1 MVLTVKKRWLVMI
14 VSTFMCLPLCD
25 LDIFATGK
33 CFNHG
38 GTYGLE
44 CRANFHFY
52 GPEKVYKQAKEWSNK
67 DQRKLKRNCNTL
79 SKTYTNFLKQRCY
92 MTSYWTY
99 WLKRIQIY
107 RVLCIGT

>member
-1 MVLTVKKRWLVMI
+1 MILTVKKRWLVMV

-38 GTYGLE
+38 GKYGLV

-52 GPEKVYKQAKEWSNK
+52 GPEKVSKQAKEWNNK
-67 DQRKLKRNCNTL
+67 DQRKFKRNCNTL
-79 SKTYTNFLKQRCY
+79 SKTYTNFLKQMCY

-99 WLKRIQIY
+99 WLKRIQIH

>member
-1 MVLTVKKRWLVMI
+1 MI

-44 CRANFHFY
+44 YRANFHFY
-52 GPEKVYKQAKEWSNK
+52 GPEKVYKQAKEWNIK
-67 DQRKLKRNCNTL
+67 ENLRETAIH
-79 SKTYTNFLKQRCY
+79 Y
-92 MTSYWTY
+92 
-99 WLKRIQIY
+99 LKRIQIS
-107 RVLCIGT
+107 